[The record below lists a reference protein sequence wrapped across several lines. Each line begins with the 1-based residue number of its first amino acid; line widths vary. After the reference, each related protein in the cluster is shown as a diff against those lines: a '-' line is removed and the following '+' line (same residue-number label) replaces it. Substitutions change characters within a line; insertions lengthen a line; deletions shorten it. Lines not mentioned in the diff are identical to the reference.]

1 MAQLPPHIILPNDS
15 YLPLD
20 LSCGDPGQPSSLS
33 YGDNTAAHDGPSYDL
48 GDYCPFDSDSTT
60 CHESTASSAST
71 RDCQV
76 LFSDLPTEY
85 IRNHRS
91 EQGDE
96 IQELLEAFGNGLH
109 ISPTASLDDLRQDFD
124 TLSSDEVV
132 SEPGHRSL
140 DTSHEEQTVPSLER
154 YLAREWT
161 EHPSCSRQSH
171 KEDHEELAKNKCHRS
186 CDSLNDV
193 VARLDG
199 LIGDEN
205 NRHPLPNVMDPSF
218 DLLSHTQHTETA
230 NNEGTSRNSPPL
242 NNYIPKNLNIAQTN
256 SRARQEGIST
266 ERLSDM
272 NAEFG
277 ILGQGSRSTS
287 LSYVL
292 QNRHLEAIWEGVR
305 TRAATYPQFAGIK
318 LYLGA
323 KNLKL
328 VYMNTDIRQTI
339 RAWRSQWQNAVDRAF
354 LDSSDTYV
362 DIGRQYTP
370 RIGSVAEANVLMWRR
385 CCLKQLWRQRQAWS
399 SQSNAMYP
407 FVRSSFEDIATSK
420 SRSVPLRLIEYPR
433 FTLRDTID
441 MTIQP
446 ADESREVCEGLIYS
460 QFYNLVKIPF
470 DAAKQYPF
478 QNRQLEKMA
487 LDPSDFRYSQASP
500 AKSTQKR
507 AAIERAP
514 HSLEPH
520 AHPAGKSGN
529 PPSLQDSDC

>member
-1 MAQLPPHIILPNDS
+1 MQTSQED
-15 YLPLD
+15 PLKRTCIARD
-20 LSCGDPGQPSSLS
+20 QYSCW
-33 YGDNTAAHDGPSYDL
+33 YD
-48 GDYCPFDSDSTT
+48 
-60 CHESTASSAST
+60 H
-71 RDCQV
+71 V
-76 LFSDLPTEY
+76 LFPAIAAAVRD
-85 IRNHRS
+85 
-91 EQGDE
+91 
-96 IQELLEAFGNGLH
+96 
-109 ISPTASLDDLRQDFD
+109 
-124 TLSSDEVV
+124 
-132 SEPGHRSL
+132 
-140 DTSHEEQTVPSLER
+140 
-154 YLAREWT
+154 
-161 EHPSCSRQSH
+161 
-171 KEDHEELAKNKCHRS
+171 
-186 CDSLNDV
+186 
-193 VARLDG
+193 
-199 LIGDEN
+199 
-205 NRHPLPNVMDPSF
+205 PNI
-218 DLLSHTQHTETA
+218 LQ
-230 NNEGTSRNSPPL
+230 
-242 NNYIPKNLNIAQTN
+242 YIPKNLNIAQTN

-305 TRAATYPQFAGIK
+305 TRAATYPQFGGIK

-354 LDSSDTYV
+354 LDPSDTYV

-399 SQSNAMYP
+399 T
-407 FVRSSFEDIATSK
+407 TSK

-446 ADESREVCEGLIYS
+446 ADKSREVGEGLIYS

-487 LDPSDFRYSQASP
+487 LDPSYVADYERSTRGSHANQASLSLAYRLTKLRVRASLVQDDEGSVSVPFSYGVRAEDRVSVKLLDLVLSHFDSLESTRQSDPITVCQDQELPFFAIPSTTMTRFLHGTVNKYCFLFEYIKSQAGARYSLPETVVMTLALRSLRFATSGII
-500 AKSTQKR
+500 AKESILWKDRWQQSKQVTSRSGQRQSSEVERLHRGCGTAVKI
-507 AAIERAP
+507 ALIERIERFFIAI
-514 HSLEPH
+514 
-520 AHPAGKSGN
+520 
-529 PPSLQDSDC
+529 D

>member
-1 MAQLPPHIILPNDS
+1 MPEEPPRRRGRPRKVHTEEERLAAQREHSQKYRQRVQQDKGESLSFTGYYQHIPYVPTSSSAMAQLPPHIVLPNDS

-60 CHESTASSAST
+60 SHESTASSAST

-109 ISPTASLDDLRQDFD
+109 ISPTASQDDLRQDFD
-124 TLSSDEVV
+124 TLSSDEEV

-193 VARLDG
+193 AARLDG

-218 DLLSHTQHTETA
+218 DLLSHTQHTEPA

-242 NNYIPKNLNIAQTN
+242 NN
-256 SRARQEGIST
+256 
-266 ERLSDM
+266 
-272 NAEFG
+272 
-277 ILGQGSRSTS
+277 
-287 LSYVL
+287 
-292 QNRHLEAIWEGVR
+292 
-305 TRAATYPQFAGIK
+305 
-318 LYLGA
+318 
-323 KNLKL
+323 
-328 VYMNTDIRQTI
+328 
-339 RAWRSQWQNAVDRAF
+339 
-354 LDSSDTYV
+354 
-362 DIGRQYTP
+362 
-370 RIGSVAEANVLMWRR
+370 
-385 CCLKQLWRQRQAWS
+385 
-399 SQSNAMYP
+399 
-407 FVRSSFEDIATSK
+407 
-420 SRSVPLRLIEYPR
+420 
-433 FTLRDTID
+433 
-441 MTIQP
+441 
-446 ADESREVCEGLIYS
+446 
-460 QFYNLVKIPF
+460 
-470 DAAKQYPF
+470 
-478 QNRQLEKMA
+478 
-487 LDPSDFRYSQASP
+487 
-500 AKSTQKR
+500 
-507 AAIERAP
+507 
-514 HSLEPH
+514 
-520 AHPAGKSGN
+520 
-529 PPSLQDSDC
+529 

>member
-60 CHESTASSAST
+60 SHESTASSAST

-76 LFSDLPTEY
+76 FSDLPTEY

-96 IQELLEAFGNGLH
+96 IQELLEAFGKGLH

-124 TLSSDEVV
+124 TLSSDEEV

-154 YLAREWT
+154 YLAKEWT
-161 EHPSCSRQSH
+161 EHPTIAAAVR
-171 KEDHEELAKNKCHRS
+171 D
-186 CDSLNDV
+186 
-193 VARLDG
+193 
-199 LIGDEN
+199 
-205 NRHPLPNVMDPSF
+205 PNI
-218 DLLSHTQHTETA
+218 LQ
-230 NNEGTSRNSPPL
+230 
-242 NNYIPKNLNIAQTN
+242 YIPKNLNIAQTN

-305 TRAATYPQFAGIK
+305 TRAATYPQFGGIK

-354 LDSSDTYV
+354 LDPSDTYV

-399 SQSNAMYP
+399 SQYNAMYP
-407 FVRSSFEDIATSK
+407 FVRSSLEDIATSK

-446 ADESREVCEGLIYS
+446 ADKSREVGEGLIYS

-487 LDPSDFRYSQASP
+487 LDPSLAQ
-500 AKSTQKR
+500 
-507 AAIERAP
+507 
-514 HSLEPH
+514 
-520 AHPAGKSGN
+520 SGL
-529 PPSLQDSDC
+529 PFD